1 MDDLR
6 LLARSV
12 VLVDKDGIVR
22 YIQMMPEITRLPDM
36 EKAFAAARELK
47 ASQAKREVAELL
59 DGVIQVGAP
68 SYYLSKTKES
78 TEPIE
83 IETEDAS

>member
-22 YIQMMPEITRLPDM
+22 YIQVVPEMTRLPDM
-36 EKAFAAARELK
+36 EKAFAAA
-47 ASQAKREVAELL
+47 AEL
-59 DGVIQVGAP
+59 
-68 SYYLSKTKES
+68 SR
-78 TEPIE
+78 
-83 IETEDAS
+83 

>member
-22 YIQMMPEITRLPDM
+22 YIQVMPEITRLPDM
-36 EKAFAAARELK
+36 EKAFAEAA
-47 ASQAKREVAELL
+47 ALL
-59 DGVIQVGAP
+59 R
-68 SYYLSKTKES
+68 
-78 TEPIE
+78 
-83 IETEDAS
+83 

>member
-22 YIQMMPEITRLPDM
+22 YIQMMPEITRLSDM
-36 EKAFAAARELK
+36 KKAFAAA
-47 ASQAKREVAELL
+47 AA
-59 DGVIQVGAP
+59 
-68 SYYLSKTKES
+68 LSR
-78 TEPIE
+78 
-83 IETEDAS
+83 